1 MVYNTGILPGINKP
15 GLTFNHSN
23 RFRGKLMP
31 TCQQYLQPQ
40 TLSEAI
46 ESLSAYR
53 GRSAVIAGGTDLLLD
68 LQQGRHHQVEALVD
82 ISGVA
87 EMSRLEEDGDSL
99 YLGAAVT
106 HKQIVSSPL
115 MLTHARCVVE
125 GAGLIGGPQ
134 VRNVATIGGNV
145 SHALP
150 AGDGTISLLAMD
162 TEVEIASP
170 DGNRWEPLI
179 EIFAGPG
186 KVTFDRESE
195 LVAGFRFRKRG
206 PREGSA
212 FHRVM
217 RPQGV
222 AIAILNMAGWVRLD
236 DKGALADIR
245 IAVGPAGPKP
255 FRAFETEA
263 YLQGKALNEEIIE
276 QASAVLDREVSLRT
290 SRHRAT
296 KEYRHALLPV
306 LLKTVLPLAVS
317 RASEN

>member
-1 MVYNTGILPGINKP
+1 MD
-15 GLTFNHSN
+15 
-23 RFRGKLMP
+23 
-31 TCQQYLQPQ
+31 TCQHYLQPQ

-46 ESLSAYR
+46 EILSTYR
-53 GRSAVIAGGTDLLLD
+53 GQSAVIAGGTDLLLD
-68 LQQGRHHQVEALVD
+68 LQQGRHDGVEALVD
-82 ISGVA
+82 VSGVS
-87 EMSRLEEDGDSL
+87 EMKRLEEEGESI

-115 MLTHARCVVE
+115 MQTHAQCVVE

-150 AGDGTISLLAMD
+150 AGDGTISLLALD

-170 DGNRWEPLI
+170 TGNRWEPLV

-206 PREGSA
+206 PGEGSA

-222 AIAILNMAGWVRLD
+222 AIAILNMSGWVRLD
-236 DKGALADIR
+236 QAGSLADVR

-255 FRAFETEA
+255 FRAFQTEA
-263 YLQGKALNEEIIE
+263 FLRDRSLDDDTIQ
-276 QASAVLDREVSLRT
+276 QAAAVLDGEVSMRT

-306 LLKTVLPLAVS
+306 LLNTVLPLAVS
-317 RASEN
+317 RAGEN